1 MPCACRNVP
10 LLLAIFALA
19 GCTTAMHKGK
29 SPLMP
34 AQMSPDSVV
43 LDIFVVRFPFG
54 DPDVNEKLWQEIDEQ
69 GFPLELRDRLTQN
82 GFRVGIVTGQ
92 MPMALSKLLELNDKP
107 VPDGKMEETNLTNFE
122 TKPRVTRQ
130 HQQLRA
136 MQRSEITASRIYD
149 ELPVFVPENGRLCG
163 QTYHL
168 AQGMLAMKSLPQP
181 DGRVRLELVP
191 ELHHD
196 QPRPQWGGNQGVM
209 RLDLSRPRRV
219 FDDMA
224 ISTNLSPGSM
234 LVLSSLPNKPGSLG
248 HHFFAENDDGQQQ
261 KLLIVRLSQTQ
272 PAGLFDASEPFKLDE

>member
-10 LLLAIFALA
+10 LLLAIFALT

-107 VPDGKMEETNLTNFE
+107 VPDGKLEETSLTSFE
-122 TKPRVTRQ
+122 TKPRVARQ
-130 HQQLRA
+130 HFQLRA
-136 MQRSEITASRIYD
+136 KQRGEIMASHVYD

-163 QTYHL
+163 HTYRQ
-168 AQGMLAMKSLPQP
+168 AQGMLAVKSMPQP
-181 DGRVRLELVP
+181 DGRVCLELAP

-196 QPRPQWGGNQGVM
+196 QPRPQWGGNQGMM

-219 FDDMA
+219 FDDMV

-272 PAGLFDASEPFKLDE
+272 PTGPFDASESLKLEE